1 MPVRWQAQ
9 YHAKWQGAQ
18 KSFSTLLDSN
28 QGPCWVNMKFLWIV
42 IQLVDF
48 PNKIVELRRTVN
60 LNLGCL
66 FVSVEKATRMVCFS
80 RKCFRRGH
88 WQWHWNTRYNCYDCL
103 WWSQANLFW
112 VFRSF
117 SELYQKNVWVN
128 QCSSILVSRSQ
139 QKNSFK
145 VWPFVLPLAK
155 HFQLGKSMGFSIL
168 KPWNNFCSSCIA
180 QVG

>member
-28 QGPCWVNMKFLWIV
+28 QGPCWVYMKFLWIV

-117 SELYQKNVWVN
+117 SELYQKTSGSISVPVFWNLETIFASWIL
-128 QCSSILVSRSQ
+128 ILVLLKLVIDLRSGKILHFNFERCHQ
-139 QKNSFK
+139 QFYIY
-145 VWPFVLPLAK
+145 VFCTY
-155 HFQLGKSMGFSIL
+155 L
-168 KPWNNFCSSCIA
+168 K
-180 QVG
+180 